1 MVELEVDSL
10 VTGYQEKKILKD
22 ISFEAK
28 KGEFLGIIGPNGSG
42 KSTLIRAL
50 TKVISPWNGSVKYDK
65 KIIEKISRNE
75 IAKKVS
81 VVPQDTFINF
91 PFTVQDVV
99 LMGRSPYLGRFENP
113 DKKDIKVAKE
123 AMQVTNTLRFEDRS
137 VRKLSGGELQRVV
150 LARAFTQ
157 EPELLLLDEATSQLD
172 IGHKKEVMDTLKE
185 KNEKENLGIIS
196 VHHNLNLAARYCK
209 KILLLDEGKKH
220 AYGEPK
226 EVLTNSHLRAVYGV
240 EAEVHEH
247 PKDGSLYVSPVD
259 KKIDTEKGEET
270 IHVVCGGGSTD
281 TLLKNLVEKGYQVTT
296 GVLNVMDSDL
306 EKADFLDIEVVTE
319 APFSSITHESY
330 KKNLELIEKANVV
343 VVTDFP
349 VGEGNIRNL
358 EAVKEGVTTDTEL
371 ILVDKGNIDKRD
383 FTEGNRGTKLYNE
396 IFRKKDIK
404 KVDSTEEIKRL
415 L

>member
-1 MVELEVDSL
+1 MVNLEVDSL
-10 VTGYQEKKILKD
+10 VTGYSGKKILKN
-22 ISFEAK
+22 ISFNVE

-50 TKVISPWNGSVKYDK
+50 TQVIPTWNGCVKYDK
-65 KIIEKISRNE
+65 KKIDHISRND

-91 PFTVQDVV
+91 PFTVRDVV

-113 DKKDIKVAKE
+113 GKEDIKIAEETMK
-123 AMQVTNTLRFEDRS
+123 TTSTLRFKDRS
-137 VRKLSGGELQRVV
+137 VRDLSGGELQRVV
-150 LARAFTQ
+150 LARALTQ
-157 EPELLLLDEATSQLD
+157 KPDLLLLDEATSQLD
-172 IGHKKEVMDTLKE
+172 IGHKKEVMDTIKE
-185 KNEKENLGIIS
+185 KNEKKNLSVIS
-196 VHHNLNLAARYCK
+196 VHHNLNLAARYCE
-209 KILLLDEGKKH
+209 KILLLDDGKKH
-220 AYGEPK
+220 AYGKPK

-259 KKIDTEKGEET
+259 KKINTKKGEKT
-270 IHVVCGGGSTD
+270 VHVICGGNSTG
-281 TLLKNLVEKGYQVTT
+281 TLLKDLVEKGYEVTA

-306 EKADFLDIEVVTE
+306 EKADFLDLEVVTE
-319 APFSSITHESY
+319 APFSSITHDSY
-330 KKNLELIEKANVV
+330 EKNTELIKKADVV

-358 EAVKEGVTTDTEL
+358 EGVKEGVTNETEL
-371 ILVDKGNIDKRD
+371 ILVDIENIGERD
-383 FTEGNRGTKLYNE
+383 FTEKNRGRELYAE
-396 IFRKKDIK
+396 ISNKMEFE
-404 KVDSTEEIKRL
+404 KVGSTEKVLKL

>member
-1 MVELEVDSL
+1 MVELDVDSL
-10 VTGYQEKKILKD
+10 VTGYHDKKILKD
-22 ISFEAK
+22 ITFEVN
-28 KGEFLGIIGPNGSG
+28 KGDFLGIIGPNGSG

-50 TKVISPWNGSVKYDK
+50 TKVITPWNGCVKYDK
-65 KIIEKISRNE
+65 KNIENMSRNE

-91 PFTVQDVV
+91 PFTVRDVV

-123 AMQVTNTLRFEDRS
+123 AMEVTNTLRFEDRS

-150 LARAFTQ
+150 LARALTQ
-157 EPELLLLDEATSQLD
+157 KPELLLLDEATSQLD
-172 IGHKKEVMDTLKE
+172 IRHKKEVMDTLKE

-209 KILLLDEGKKH
+209 KILLLDKGKKH
-220 AYGEPK
+220 AYGDPE

-247 PKDGSLYVSPVD
+247 PKDGSLYVSPMD
-259 KKIDTEKGEET
+259 KKIDTEKGEKT
-270 IHVVCGGGSTD
+270 VHVVCGGDSTGK
-281 TLLKNLVEKGYQVTT
+281 LLKNLVEMGYQVTA

-330 KKNLELIEKANVV
+330 EKNLELIKKADAV

-349 VGEGNIRNL
+349 VGEGNIGNL
-358 EAVKEGVTTDTEL
+358 EAVKEGVTRETDL
-371 ILVDKGNIDKRD
+371 IFVDGDNIGERD
-383 FTEGNRGTKLYNE
+383 FTERNRGTKLYDKISRE
-396 IFRKKDIK
+396 MDFRS
-404 KVDSTEEIKRL
+404 VDSTEEIKRL